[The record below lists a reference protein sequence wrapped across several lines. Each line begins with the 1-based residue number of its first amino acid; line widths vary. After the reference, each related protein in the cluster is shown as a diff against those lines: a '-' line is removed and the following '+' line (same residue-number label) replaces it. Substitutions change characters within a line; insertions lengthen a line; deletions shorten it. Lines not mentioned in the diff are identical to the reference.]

1 MSYMHLICQFWAHRF
16 PCWGVCQLHFDPEQK
31 TLYFYC
37 QTPTGRTAI
46 SKDADAIANLDIGI
60 EQFVVVLQGYPD
72 IVIQKR
78 CPLI

>member
-1 MSYMHLICQFWAHRF
+1 MSYIHLICQFWAHRF
-16 PCWGVCQLHFDPEQK
+16 PFWGICQLQFDPKQK

-37 QTPTGRTAI
+37 QTPAKRTTI

-60 EQFVVVLQGYPD
+60 EQFVVVQQGYPD

-78 CPLI
+78 